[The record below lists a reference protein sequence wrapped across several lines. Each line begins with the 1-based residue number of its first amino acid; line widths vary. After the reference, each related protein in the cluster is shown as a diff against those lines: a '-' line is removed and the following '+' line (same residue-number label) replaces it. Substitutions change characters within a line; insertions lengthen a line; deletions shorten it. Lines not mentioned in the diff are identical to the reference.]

1 MTPWTIRLASV
12 KDVDDILAIE
22 TAQFPEPWTR
32 GMLLEELR
40 NTETRR
46 YTVAVENK
54 HVVGYLGLMF
64 VMDDEMHIN
73 TIGVL
78 PGNERRGIA
87 NSLMIEGISAATA
100 RGAER
105 ATLEVAVSNN
115 PAQDLYRKF
124 GFAPVGIRRNYYEK
138 SGEDALI
145 MWANFDRPKE
155 SSNFA
160 RCD

>member
-12 KDVDDILAIE
+12 KDIDDILAIE

-73 TIGVL
+73 TIGVV

-100 RGAER
+100 RGVER
-105 ATLEVAVSNN
+105 ATLEVAVSNK

-124 GFAPVGIRRNYYEK
+124 GFAPVGVRRNYYEK
-138 SGEDALI
+138 SGEDALV
-145 MWANFDRPKE
+145 MWSTVSDQHF
-155 SSNFA
+155 
-160 RCD
+160 